1 LNGASF
7 SPWSRIAA
15 IQAISSSEFMSQ
27 QDCFITT
34 SSETTRPSEGVP
46 SGIEVDAG
54 RKEVALTEGQTPVAP
69 DPALSARPPMPVS
82 GSRVATS
89 PRRRTMKSSSLL
101 LALVLVSATPVA
113 LAQVT
118 EEEEHSAHHPAADA
132 PAEAVVPA
140 EHDHSA
146 GKPDPA
152 QENMKR
158 IEGLMKQIQESAN
171 PDRKRMLLGEHL
183 RALLAQMKLVR
194 GQNEVT
200 KAAMKPTEKRDGDMM
215 GGAMKGGG
223 MMKMHKRMEQR
234 IDMLERLLQ
243 QTLERQAVEE

>member
-1 LNGASF
+1 
-7 SPWSRIAA
+7 
-15 IQAISSSEFMSQ
+15 
-27 QDCFITT
+27 
-34 SSETTRPSEGVP
+34 
-46 SGIEVDAG
+46 
-54 RKEVALTEGQTPVAP
+54 
-69 DPALSARPPMPVS
+69 
-82 GSRVATS
+82 
-89 PRRRTMKSSSLL
+89 MKSSALL

-118 EEEEHSAHHPAADA
+118 EEEEHSAHHAAADA
-132 PAEAVVPA
+132 PADAAAPA

-146 GKPDPA
+146 GKSDPA

-183 RALLAQMKLVR
+183 QALLAQMKLVR

-200 KAAMKPTEKRDGDMM
+200 KTAVKPPERKDGDMM
-215 GGAMKGGG
+215 GGMMKGGG
-223 MMKMHKRMEQR
+223 MMKMHKKVEQR

-243 QTLERQAVEE
+243 QMLEREAVEE